1 MQVVKIRRVGNRNV
15 LTLPRE
21 LEAAGFVAGTSVS
34 FDQMPSGAVVLF
46 PESQFSQHIQ
56 QVGRRVIEVHRE
68 ALDLLAAADRGEARL
83 VDGEVRRIAP
93 APHEPNRSPR

>member
-1 MQVVKIRRVGNRNV
+1 MQVVKIRRVGSSNV

-21 LEAAGFVAGTSVS
+21 LEAAGFVAGTSLIV
-34 FDQMPSGAVVLF
+34 DQTPSGALVLF
-46 PESQFSQHIQ
+46 PESQFSQHVQ
-56 QVGRRVIEVHRE
+56 QIGQRVIEEHRE

-93 APHEPNRSPR
+93 APPEPNRSPQ